1 MTLSLIISILTF
13 YGKALIVARVTSS
26 TAGAMSAPT
35 AALLILILYLA
46 GIAGVLEEAF
56 WVLKGLGF
64 AGLLAILGLVMRT
77 RQAKFSL
84 LTGYVFAITVLL
96 LVLVNTPSY
105 SAFVVIDDY
114 HHWGEISR
122 TILNTNRFVTSTD
135 RVGHAAYPPA
145 LALFHYYFLHGL
157 DWSVQGSLFAQGFL
171 SILMVSTI
179 FYAYGKTNEKTSI
192 GVFGLIFIS
201 VYSLMWIFRSGFH
214 TIQADL
220 PLGLIFGA
228 SILLYI
234 LNRESENLLQR
245 FSFIPLLLI
254 LPIIKQI
261 GLLFFLF
268 AICSVFLITVFTR
281 GSSIRHDLMTLVAA
295 MFGGGFVYLLWR
307 FYLGQA
313 GLTGAE
319 FKLQVS
325 IAEFF
330 NVLSRSSSIE
340 RHSLTTRKMA
350 EYLFFSVH
358 TTTYWFAIS
367 IFSGLVVCKF
377 NRYHSKNILT
387 IFVVFLLFFISYLSV
402 LLLLYIFSFSE
413 WEGVR
418 LASIHR
424 YVSTFLIAPLLI
436 SMGLGL
442 RLFMENPPMVQ
453 IFDASGEGVRQKAAV
468 KIGLLFFNVRIWV
481 IILCILVALP
491 NAGRSLKDLYLAFSL
506 APPLENPLYRLTLL
520 EKRLTPHLKPSS
532 RIYVMW
538 WGGTTDL
545 PGSFRS
551 MLNSKNL
558 NDSCVWI
565 LPKGEHPG
573 EDYPWACD
581 KDPIEFFKT
590 LSDYDFIVV
599 GDIRP
604 QIYQTHLYPIGATS
618 LEPDTIY
625 KIEHRAGSLRLLVL
639 P

>member
-1 MTLSLIISILTF
+1 
-13 YGKALIVARVTSS
+13 
-26 TAGAMSAPT
+26 
-35 AALLILILYLA
+35 
-46 GIAGVLEEAF
+46 
-56 WVLKGLGF
+56 
-64 AGLLAILGLVMRT
+64 
-77 RQAKFSL
+77 
-84 LTGYVFAITVLL
+84 
-96 LVLVNTPSY
+96 
-105 SAFVVIDDY
+105 
-114 HHWGEISR
+114 
-122 TILNTNRFVTSTD
+122 
-135 RVGHAAYPPA
+135 
-145 LALFHYYFLHGL
+145 
-157 DWSVQGSLFAQGFL
+157 
-171 SILMVSTI
+171 
-179 FYAYGKTNEKTSI
+179 
-192 GVFGLIFIS
+192 
-201 VYSLMWIFRSGFH
+201 
-214 TIQADL
+214 
-220 PLGLIFGA
+220 
-228 SILLYI
+228 
-234 LNRESENLLQR
+234 
-245 FSFIPLLLI
+245 
-254 LPIIKQI
+254 
-261 GLLFFLF
+261 
-268 AICSVFLITVFTR
+268 
-281 GSSIRHDLMTLVAA
+281 
-295 MFGGGFVYLLWR
+295 
-307 FYLGQA
+307 
-313 GLTGAE
+313 
-319 FKLQVS
+319 
-325 IAEFF
+325 
-330 NVLSRSSSIE
+330 
-340 RHSLTTRKMA
+340 MA

-358 TTTYWFAIS
+358 TTTYWFAVS

-377 NRYHSKNILT
+377 NRYRSKSILT

-424 YVSTFLIAPLLI
+424 YVSTFLIAPILI

-442 RLFMENPPMVQ
+442 RLFRENPSMVQ